1 MAEESSF
8 QGLNLRNSLAVV
20 EAGGM
25 WESRSDFQGGCE
37 TRSVSHPPSFPPPL
51 LPPASFFPEAR
62 RPQLLE
68 EFALGLLH
76 TLGGFGIAE
85 GRGDAL

>member
-8 QGLNLRNSLAVV
+8 QGLNLKNSLAVV
-20 EAGGM
+20 EAVGM

-37 TRSVSHPPSFPPPL
+37 TRRVSQPPSFPPP
-51 LPPASFFPEAR
+51 ASFFFEAR

-68 EFALGLLH
+68 EFAFGLLH
-76 TLGGFGIAE
+76 TLGGFGIADR
-85 GRGDAL
+85 RGDAL

>member
-8 QGLNLRNSLAVV
+8 QGLNLKNSLAVV
-20 EAGGM
+20 EAVGM

-76 TLGGFGIAE
+76 TLGGFGIAD
-85 GRGDAL
+85 RCGDSL